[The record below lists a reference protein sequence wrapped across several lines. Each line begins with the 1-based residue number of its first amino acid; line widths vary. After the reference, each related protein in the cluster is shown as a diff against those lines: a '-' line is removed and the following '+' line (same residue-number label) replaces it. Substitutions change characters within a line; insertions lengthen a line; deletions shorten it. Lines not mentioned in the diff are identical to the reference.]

1 MKSLAQ
7 RYLTQMMVDLATL
20 KTEDEQGS
28 LLDSIDLVIPHQANK
43 TMVENLAEQAGISR
57 DHLYFNIDRVGNTS
71 AASIIIAIRDAVVD
85 KRIDRPMRIF
95 APGFG
100 AGAVAGYLVMR
111 VDPAIVCC
119 AAQASVSANEGI
131 EQGV

>member
-1 MKSLAQ
+1 
-7 RYLTQMMVDLATL
+7 
-20 KTEDEQGS
+20 
-28 LLDSIDLVIPHQANK
+28 
-43 TMVENLAEQAGISR
+43 MVEKLAELAGIPR

-71 AASIIIAIRDAVVD
+71 AASILIAIRDAVVE

-100 AGAVAGYLVMR
+100 AGAVAGLLVMR

-119 AAQASVSANEGI
+119 DAQRHACW
-131 EQGV
+131 QRT